1 MYKYG
6 DKGPGLRTEGS
17 AQVTRSPQPPSET
30 GSASS
35 QDEATRLSP
44 SALPDGG
51 LPKRLALMPEVRC
64 ENYLL
69 GGPITWGQALSVGH
83 RGRKVNE
90 LHHQCPLPPGGH
102 LPAQTRRGQAGR
114 LRASKFE
121 YLSAR
126 LPPRVVLAIRKHS
139 EIPFSQVRPRNLLRA
154 AKTPS
159 GEHCATR
166 KTLSPG
172 PRVPILDVSE
182 TTEFSR
188 KTLAPGSG

>member
-51 LPKRLALMPEVRC
+51 LPKRLALMPEVGC

-83 RGRKVNE
+83 RGRKGNE
-90 LHHQCPLPPGGH
+90 LHHQCPLPPGHTCLHRPGEGRLGGCGPVSSNTYLQGCLPVWSWPSGSTQKFPSLKSAPGTCCVLQRRPQGSIVRPERPC
-102 LPAQTRRGQAGR
+102 LPALVCPSLMSVRQR
-114 LRASKFE
+114 S
-121 YLSAR
+121 
-126 LPPRVVLAIRKHS
+126 
-139 EIPFSQVRPRNLLRA
+139 SQGKR
-154 AKTPS
+154 
-159 GEHCATR
+159 
-166 KTLSPG
+166 
-172 PRVPILDVSE
+172 
-182 TTEFSR
+182 
-188 KTLAPGSG
+188 